1 MILLA
6 VFIVSLIIG
15 QAISIGLGL
24 VVERYSSPYT
34 GLVTFIGCYFA
45 MFWAAWRFAVRI
57 TEPRA
62 LLGSSTGAAE
72 Q

>member
-1 MILLA
+1 MTLLA
-6 VFIVSLIIG
+6 VFIVSLLIG

-45 MFWAAWRFAVRI
+45 MFWVAWRVAVRV
-57 TEPRA
+57 TEPRP
-62 LLGSSTGAAE
+62 LLGGSTGGAE
-72 Q
+72 R